1 MNKNKLLRLAVA
13 TPVTGGALVILMM
26 FVTGPKVSVI
36 FAAVAVAGLFLL
48 GLQTWANYYRQ
59 WYDPTL
65 ALKYQDMFCAPEL
78 MDARK
83 KACRY
88 YQKHKE
94 WPIEVEDV
102 LDVFDDL
109 GFYVQTIHVSRD
121 VLHQYF
127 CWWVCGYVGL
137 AQEYIKTRQAGSEA
151 EGLPP
156 DPTRWEHCK
165 LLLREVLAVE
175 AERLAAVGA
184 TSKSLEWS
192 DPQKTRFLKEEA
204 QEGEEDSGA

>member
-59 WYDPTL
+59 WYNPTL

-137 AQEYIKTRQAGSEA
+137 AQGTSKPGRLEARPRGCRLIRPAGSIA
-151 EGLPP
+151 SSCCGKCWRLRPSDSPP
-156 DPTRWEHCK
+156 
-165 LLLREVLAVE
+165 
-175 AERLAAVGA
+175 
-184 TSKSLEWS
+184 
-192 DPQKTRFLKEEA
+192 
-204 QEGEEDSGA
+204 SGPRARA